1 MVGQT
6 HGVCEGAYIDVCRS
20 HRSGVR
26 PHHAVEKFLAIAADA
41 RMARLLKVGRRT
53 PLLLRQ
59 HTVFDAGR
67 RPFEFAEVC
76 YVSSRFPLTFDLR
89 RQGR

>member
-1 MVGQT
+1 VIEAATG
-6 HGVCEGAYIDVCRS
+6 I
-20 HRSGVR
+20 R
-26 PHHAVEKFLAIAADA
+26 PRHAVERFLAIAADA
-41 RMARLLKVGRRT
+41 RMARLLKVGRGT